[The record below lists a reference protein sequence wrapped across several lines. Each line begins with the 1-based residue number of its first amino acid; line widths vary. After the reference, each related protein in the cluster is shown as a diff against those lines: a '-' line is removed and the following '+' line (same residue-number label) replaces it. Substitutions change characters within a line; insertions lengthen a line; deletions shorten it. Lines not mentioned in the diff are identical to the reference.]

1 MTSGS
6 LARIIGSAI
15 SWWATA
21 FVRSYSVSQGPS
33 CRYVSSTTLPCVS
46 EKTASVLVYTP
57 FGIPSSFIVV
67 NTFRVPTTLI
77 RSPSAGSFEP
87 ILYQPAMWNTPSA
100 PAIGSRRESLLVMSP
115 RRTSTPIDASPRA
128 FSGFRA
134 IATTSWPAS
143 TSCLVTRPPMKP
155 VAPVTKYFAVDGL
168 LGATNRL
175 RLDNGAHGSA
185 ARGRARINLGQGYLY
200 DS

>member
-6 LARIIGSAI
+6 PELIIGSAI
-15 SWWATA
+15 ACCATA
-21 FVRSYSVSQGPS
+21 LVRSYSVSQGPS
-33 CRYVSSTTLPCVS
+33 CWYLSSTTLPCVS

-100 PAIGSRRESLLVMSP
+100 PAIGPRRESWFDV
-115 RRTSTPIDASPRA
+115 
-128 FSGFRA
+128 
-134 IATTSWPAS
+134 
-143 TSCLVTRPPMKP
+143 
-155 VAPVTKYFAVDGL
+155 
-168 LGATNRL
+168 
-175 RLDNGAHGSA
+175 SA
-185 ARGRARINLGQGYLY
+185 ANIDPDRCEVPCVLRVPSDCDDLIPR
-200 DS
+200 